1 MKITSSDIQM
11 ASSRVYSEMQQ
22 KSETLSSP
30 TTQPS
35 QEAIVDKVTLSQQQL
50 PENYDS
56 MTTSESSSTSS
67 TSSTSSAAVGLEV
80 EVSLF
85 KKTLS
90 YQKELFSQLLN
101 MINN

>member
-11 ASSRVYSEMQQ
+11 VSSRVYSEMQQ
-22 KSETLSSP
+22 KSETLSTP

-50 PENYDS
+50 PEDYDS
-56 MTTSESSSTSS
+56 TTTSESSSS
-67 TSSTSSAAVGLEV
+67 SSAAVSLEV

-90 YQKELFSQLLN
+90 YQKELFYQLLN
-101 MINN
+101 MIS

>member
-11 ASSRVYSEMQQ
+11 ASSRIYSEMQQ
-22 KSETLSSP
+22 KSETLSTP
-30 TTQPS
+30 TPQPS

-50 PENYDS
+50 PEDYDS

-67 TSSTSSAAVGLEV
+67 AAVGMEV

-101 MINN
+101 MIKN

>member
-22 KSETLSSP
+22 KSETLSLP
-30 TTQPS
+30 ATQPS
-35 QEAIVDKVTLSQQQL
+35 QEAIVDKVTLSQQL

-56 MTTSESSSTSS
+56 MTTSESSSSS
-67 TSSTSSAAVGLEV
+67 NAAVGLEV

>member
-22 KSETLSSP
+22 RSETLSTP

-67 TSSTSSAAVGLEV
+67 TSSAAVGLEV

>member
-11 ASSRVYSEMQQ
+11 ASSRVYSDMQQ
-22 KSETLSSP
+22 KSETLSTP
-30 TTQPS
+30 ATQPS
-35 QEAIVDKVTLSQQQL
+35 PEAIVDKVTLSQQL
-50 PENYDS
+50 PEDYDS
-56 MTTSESSSTSS
+56 MTTNESSSSS
-67 TSSTSSAAVGLEV
+67 NAAVGLEV

-85 KKTLS
+85 KKALS

>member
-35 QEAIVDKVTLSQQQL
+35 QEAIVDKVTLSQQL

-56 MTTSESSSTSS
+56 MTTSESSSSS
-67 TSSTSSAAVGLEV
+67 NAAVGLEV